1 MVLFNSP
8 IVFVGSGKISSN
20 VSSIFFDDTF
30 LTNPLAFSQAGH
42 AGLDARFVASSVV
55 GALNELKDNVVG
67 TSGSIASSTPRVVGF
82 VTGIDAQQFVHD
94 IAHSLGTYDVT
105 VDMYSSDP
113 SGFPGVAKPVIVN
126 YSPISTNTVRV
137 ELDSAASGFFIVTGY
152 KQRVV

>member
-1 MVLFNSP
+1 MVLFNTP
-8 IVFVGSGKISSN
+8 IIFVGSGKITAN

-67 TSGSIASSTPRVVGF
+67 TSGAISAGGRVVGF
-82 VTGIDAQQFVHD
+82 VQGVDASAFVHD
-94 IAHSLGTYDVT
+94 LTHSLGTYDVT
-105 VDMYSSDP
+105 VNMYSADP

-126 YSPISTNTVRV
+126 YSPISTNVVRV

>member
-1 MVLFNSP
+1 MVLFNTP
-8 IVFVGSGKISSN
+8 IIFVGSGKITSN

-30 LTNPLAFSQAGH
+30 LTNPLAFCQTGH

-67 TSGSIASSTPRVVGF
+67 TSGTIAAAGRVVGY
-82 VTGIDAQQFVHD
+82 VTGVNTLAFVHD
-94 IAHSLGTYDVT
+94 LTHALGTYDVT
-105 VDMYSSDP
+105 VDMYAADP

-126 YSPISTNTVRV
+126 YSPISPSIVRV